1 MSGSVLSSLTID
13 HGNPIVSPLGVATV
27 VKTQAEFFGRSLKTK
42 KEIAKEVAEAL
53 DIPQTLAREAVQK
66 TLDSI
71 LDGLVSDGRIELRKF
86 GVFEIKD
93 RAAKKGRNP
102 NTGEPIMLPA
112 KKVVTFKSGT
122 EMDERVKRLSAKTLS
137 EDREEG
143 LERERREQEE

>member
-1 MSGSVLSSLTID
+1 MTVLPSAQL
-13 HGNPIVSPLGVATV
+13 LVAV
-27 VKTQAEFFGRSLKTK
+27 KTK

-53 DIPQTLAREAVQK
+53 DISQTLAREAVQQ

-71 LDGLVSDGRIELRKF
+71 VNGLVKDGRIELRKF
-86 GVFEIKD
+86 GVFEVRD
-93 RAAKKGRNP
+93 RAAKRIHHP

-112 KKVVTFKSGT
+112 KKVVSFKPGT

-143 LERERREQEE
+143 LERERREQEGNS